1 MSPEHVAEMEQLEA
15 LAGEL
20 ADAFRRARADG
31 ALRERPEPA
40 FAVRLRAELLGEF
53 PATAAAGTESSPTP
67 VPPARPLDAPD
78 RLFDRRRSTRPF
90 AGPQRRW
97 LLEGLAVEDGAP
109 SDEGLRDEPRARGDI
124 DQDSSA
130 PRHSYGQFGPVP
142 LDDSALDVDEAG
154 NVTALKPSMR
164 WHIPTRVMPSRWI
177 AAGLVASVA
186 VASLAYGSGI
196 MWPVHSVATTDQ
208 AMSANLVRGGTTVAL
223 AAGSELREGD
233 EIKVGAGGRATLQ
246 IGGSFVRMAAGSDVR
261 LGSLDLNAV
270 VVSQLEG
277 RVYYRVSV
285 PAGGQYEV
293 DTATVAWKAHGTAF
307 DLDREAT
314 PGGGEQVHG
323 LALFDGIDVDGP
335 QLQATLLEGTSAT
348 VTLAP
353 DGSPAGSP
361 IIEPITTLTLDDQWL
376 AANAAV
382 DASLGLPLGQLASL
396 ASPTPQPTPTTAP
409 IVVPDQPTDAPTA
422 VPTATATAT
431 ATSTPVPTRAPTPA
445 RTAAPTPRPTPGI
458 ASLGALKI
466 TRNGDGSY
474 SFSWPTYT
482 GAGFQYYKLVY
493 ENWGKTPNFPAS
505 PYWACNS
512 AATDNSW
519 SGAIDVGDFAVRL
532 QVVDES
538 SGKAIIR
545 AQTNVVHLA
554 VPAAAATL
562 PPTVN
567 LGALGVTDN
576 GDGTY
581 NFSWTPYT
589 GSSFSYYKL
598 VWETTASGKQ
608 PSYPGGSSY
617 WAVPPAGATSAG
629 PIAIASGDYQVRIQA
644 IGYPNGAYAY
654 AQTTILHLVVP

>member
-1 MSPEHVAEMEQLEA
+1 MSPENVAEMEQLDA

-20 ADAFRRARADG
+20 ADAFRGARADG
-31 ALRERPEPA
+31 ARRERPEPA

-53 PATAAAGTESSPTP
+53 PAVAPGSPATP

-78 RLFDRRRSTRPF
+78 RLFERRRSTRPF
-90 AGPQRRW
+90 AGPGRSWRVD
-97 LLEGLAVEDGAP
+97 AID
-109 SDEGLRDEPRARGDI
+109 RDSA
-124 DQDSSA
+124 SA
-130 PRHSYGQFGPVP
+130 PRRSYGEFGPIP
-142 LDDSALDVDEAG
+142 LADPALDVDEAG
-154 NVTALKPSMR
+154 NVTALKPSMH

-186 VASLAYGSGI
+186 VTSLVFGSGI
-196 MWPVHSVATTDQ
+196 MWPVHGVATADQ
-208 AMSANLVRGGTTVAL
+208 AVSANLVRGGTTVAL

-233 EIKVGAGGRATLQ
+233 EIQVGAGGRATLQ
-246 IGGSFVRMAAGSDVR
+246 IGGSYVRMAAGSDVR
-261 LGSLDLNAV
+261 LGSLDLNGV
-270 VVSQLEG
+270 VVAQLAG

-314 PGGGEQVHG
+314 PGGGGQVHG
-323 LALFDGIDVDGP
+323 LALFDGIDVAGP

-376 AANAAV
+376 AANAAQ
-382 DASLGLPLGQLASL
+382 DTSLGLPLGQLASL
-396 ASPTPQPTPTTAP
+396 VSPTPPPTPTIAP
-409 IVVPDQPTDAPTA
+409 VIVPDQPTDAPTA
-422 VPTATATAT
+422 AATATAT
-431 ATSTPVPTRAPTPA
+431 PTLVPTPVPTPT
-445 RTAAPTPRPTPGI
+445 RTAAPTPRPTSGI
-458 ASLGALKI
+458 ANLGTLKI

-474 SFSWPTYT
+474 SFSWPRYT
-482 GAGFQYYKLVY
+482 GASFQYYKLVY
-493 ENWGKTPNFPAS
+493 ENWGKTPNFPSS
-505 PYWACNS
+505 PYWTCNS
-512 AATDNSW
+512 AATDNTW
-519 SGAIDVGDFAVRL
+519 SGTPEAGDYAVRL

-538 SGKAIIR
+538 SGKTVIR
-545 AQTNVVHLA
+545 AQTNVVHLV
-554 VPAAAATL
+554 VPVAATP

-567 LGALGVTDN
+567 LGTLGVTDN

-581 NFSWTPYT
+581 NFNWAPYS
-589 GSSFSYYKL
+589 GGSFSYYKL
-598 VWETTASGKQ
+598 VWETTASGRE
-608 PSYPGGSSY
+608 PSYPGGSHY
-617 WAVPPAGATSAG
+617 WAVPPAGATSTG
-629 PIAIASGDYQVRIQA
+629 PIAIGSGDYQVRIQA